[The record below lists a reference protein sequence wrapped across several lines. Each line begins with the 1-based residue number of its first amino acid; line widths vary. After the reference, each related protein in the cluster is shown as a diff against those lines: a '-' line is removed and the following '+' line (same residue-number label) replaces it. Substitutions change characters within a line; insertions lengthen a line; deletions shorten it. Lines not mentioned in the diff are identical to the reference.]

1 MDKNKLKLWPFVL
14 LTIVLIVCFL
24 TIAWL
29 FKWWGLILPWQILMI
44 SSVATGLALL
54 LASLCYWLVKKNRTL
69 GPSVEQLSER
79 ERIKVIQ
86 QNVSKLFDRVNNR
99 TSQNGNSYT
108 APWYLLLCD
117 SSLQA
122 RELLLS
128 QDLEPADTE
137 STDDNSPISFWSS
150 DTTVVVAVED
160 FDSPFFDETIAY
172 LLQRFAKRRARQAV
186 NGVLMALSTE
196 QLLQQQQSHLN
207 HKANRWRNLL
217 GRCNKAMGLNLPCYT
232 LVTDFSALAD
242 LQRLFSC
249 FDDDR
254 LEQPL
259 GALAVPE
266 AVGFDEQWFEQ
277 SFSRIQR
284 ELIEHT
290 TRGLKAQLNPEY
302 RDSILQGPYQ
312 FNLLKVE
319 LRDFLRQLFSSDS
332 FTDQGLNYRGYFF
345 CNIDAQAGS
354 IDKLSMLMAGQLG
367 YQQWQKSI
375 PEQGRSLFNK
385 VLLRGAI
392 IPEATL
398 VGVNPKRERR
408 YRLLGLTYS
417 SVLILTVVA
426 ALALLKY
433 NHDYYTNLNDQAL
446 AKLSEYRENLL
457 ANPPNVDDLTGP
469 LFSVSDL
476 RKIRQIYYTKKPWY
490 VLAWLPNPSI
500 EKAVD
505 ASYQESLQQILL
517 RALRDYLLKDMF
529 VFNKLDNKLKTIEL
543 YNLYQLLFNPQR
555 NTQVPLVEYYISSL
569 QAEGEN
575 DIGAMTRFRLIL
587 ADALQPGLVPEKGEQ
602 ALINIVKASLSQD
615 DISDLLYELLLQRP
629 QMSKRIDLRESL
641 GQKAQLVFSYGQSD
655 SPFLIPRIFT
665 REGFE
670 QLLDGDDF
678 NLETRAMNDF
688 EGVVGKVT
696 SASQISRINREL
708 KQRYIS
714 DYIAHWQ
721 NFYSNVSLQ
730 SAEDNVEL
738 RNQLKLVADTTFS
751 PLKKL
756 QGLINYHTS
765 LFDLSQ
771 PVVAEPSLNPTADP
785 TGEPLVAAPLKQISS
800 ERNEIARTM
809 ALDIARPFERV
820 HRLLSPDDQGF
831 TPIDIALQ
839 QIDSANQWLDIALA
853 QDPSGAGLL
862 QQLST
867 KAEVNPLQQMQTLAG
882 SFNDPLVSVYLR
894 NTAQRLNEVAML
906 EVRAFLNDQWRHNVY
921 DFYNSQLANLYPFK
935 KDANSDV
942 SQEDFNKFFAVDGKV
957 DRFSSQFLGYFNLDE
972 VGQRNMRSF
981 LTSSSI
987 PFNDELSRFLF
998 AVKDIQKRVYSA
1010 GKLKVEFAIRA
1021 QDMSAQLSEL
1031 ALQSERRIYRY
1042 RNGPPLWVNVQ
1053 WPQLQQQSEDIEL
1066 QLKTVDQHIL
1076 RVSFVGFWSWF
1087 KLADALNGR
1096 MLANTSTSLLK
1107 VENKGQSVTL
1117 LLRVDN
1123 GKTPFT
1129 SGHFSQLSLPSAL

>member
-1 MDKNKLKLWPFVL
+1 MNKNKLKLWPFVL

-24 TIAWL
+24 TSAWL
-29 FKWWGLILPWQILMI
+29 FKWWGWILPWQILTI
-44 SSVATGLALL
+44 SSVAIGLALL
-54 LASLCYWLVKKNRTL
+54 ISSVCYWLVKKNRTE
-69 GPSVEQLSER
+69 GPSAEQLSER
-79 ERIKVIQ
+79 ERVKAIQ
-86 QNVSKLFDRVNNR
+86 RNISKLFDRVNNR
-99 TSQNGNSYT
+99 TNHNGNSYI

-117 SSLQA
+117 SSSQA

-137 STDDNSPISFWSS
+137 PKDDMSPISFWSS
-150 DTTVVVAVED
+150 DTTVVVAIED
-160 FDSPFFDETIAY
+160 FDSPYFDESIEY
-172 LLQRFAKRRARQAV
+172 LLQRFAKRRSRQAV

-242 LQRLFSC
+242 LQRMFSC

-259 GALAVPE
+259 GALAEPE
-266 AVGFDEQWFEQ
+266 AAGFDEQWFDA
-277 SFSRIQR
+277 SFIRIQT
-284 ELIEHT
+284 ELIQHT

-302 RDSILQGPYQ
+302 RDSILRGPYQ

-319 LRDFLRQLFSSDS
+319 LGDFLRQLFGSDS
-332 FTDQGLNYRGYFF
+332 FTDQSLNYRGYFF
-345 CNIDAQAGS
+345 CNIGAQAGS
-354 IDKLSMLMAGQLG
+354 IDKLTMLMAGQLG
-367 YQQWQKSI
+367 YQQWQKGT
-375 PEQGRSLFNK
+375 PEQGRLLFNK
-385 VLLRGAI
+385 VLLKSAI
-392 IPEATL
+392 IPEAAL
-398 VGVNPKRERR
+398 VGVNPKREGR
-408 YRLLGLTYS
+408 YRLLGWTFS
-417 SVLILTVVA
+417 SILILGVVA
-426 ALALLKY
+426 VIVLLKY
-433 NHDYYTNLNDQAL
+433 NHDYYTNLNNQAL

-457 ANPPNVDDLTGP
+457 ANPPNPDDLTSP

-476 RKIRQIYYTKKPWY
+476 RKIREIYITQKPWY
-490 VLAWLPNPSI
+490 IVAGVPNPSI
-500 EKAVD
+500 EKAVE
-505 ASYQESLQQILL
+505 ASYQKSLQQILL
-517 RALRDYLLKDMF
+517 TALRDYLLKDMF
-529 VFNKLDNKLKTIEL
+529 VFNKLGDKLKTIEL

-555 NTQVPLVEYYISSL
+555 NTQEPLVEYYISSL
-569 QAEGEN
+569 QAEGES
-575 DIGAMTRFRLIL
+575 DIRTITRFRLIL
-587 ADALQPGLVPEKGEQ
+587 ADALQPGVVPQQGEQ
-602 ALINIVKASLSQD
+602 ALVNIVKASLSQD
-615 DISDLLYELLLQRP
+615 DISDLLYELLLRRP
-629 QMSKRIDLRESL
+629 QMSQRIDLRQSL
-641 GQKAQLVFSYGQSD
+641 GQKAQTVFSYGESD
-655 SPFLIPRIFT
+655 SAFLIPRIFT

-678 NLETRAMNDF
+678 NLATRAINDF

-696 SASQISRINREL
+696 SASQISRVNREL

-714 DYIAHWQ
+714 DYISHWQ
-721 NFYSNVSLQ
+721 HFYRNVSLQ

-756 QGLINYHTS
+756 QSLVNYHTS
-765 LFDLSQ
+765 LIDLSQ
-771 PVVAEPSLNPTADP
+771 SVAADPSIDPAAEP
-785 TGEPLVAAPLKQISS
+785 VATTPQEQIKE
-800 ERNEIARTM
+800 ERNEIVRSM
-809 ALDIARPFERV
+809 ALDIARPFERI
-820 HRLLSPDDQGF
+820 HRLLSADDQGL

-853 QDPSGAGLL
+853 EDPSGAGLL

-867 KAEVNPLQQMQTLAG
+867 TAEVNPLQEMQTLAG
-882 SFNDPLVSVYLR
+882 SFNDPLISGYLR

-906 EVRAFLNDQWRHNVY
+906 EVRTFLNDEWRRNVY
-921 DFYNSQLANLYPFK
+921 DFYKSQLAGFYPFK
-935 KDANSDV
+935 KEANSDV
-942 SQEDFNKFFAVDGKV
+942 SQEDFNEFFAVDGKV

-987 PFNDELSRFLF
+987 PFNNELSRFLV
-998 AVKDIQKRVYSA
+998 AVKDIQQRVYSA
-1010 GKLKVEFAIRA
+1010 GDMKVEFAIRA
-1021 QDMSAQLSEL
+1021 QDMSAKLSEL

-1042 RNGPPLWVNVQ
+1042 RNGPLLWVNVQ

-1066 QLKTVDQHIL
+1066 QLKTVDENIL

-1087 KLADALNGR
+1087 KLADALNAR
-1096 MLANTSTSLLK
+1096 MLDNTSTSLLK
-1107 VENKGQSVTL
+1107 VENKGQSVSL
-1117 LLRVDN
+1117 LLRVNN

-1129 SGHFSQLSLPSAL
+1129 SGYFSQLSLPSAL